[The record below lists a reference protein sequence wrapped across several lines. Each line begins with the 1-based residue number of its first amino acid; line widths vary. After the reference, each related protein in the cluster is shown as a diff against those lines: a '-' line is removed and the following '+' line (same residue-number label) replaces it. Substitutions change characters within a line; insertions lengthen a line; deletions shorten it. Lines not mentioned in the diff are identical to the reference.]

1 MPKLRRGPNVKKGR
15 TILFLLTG
23 IILMACS
30 TNKTDKSEI
39 VFSSDNATDIYVTET
54 EDFIST
60 DYLVGIAST
69 QDKMYIATNNE
80 ENISSNVYEIDLLTS
95 QTTCLNIAP
104 FADNTA
110 LIKDIAVDA
119 DENIVAIEQYL
130 IRENVVDAMSQG
142 NIVISTYTSA
152 GEVISSIDIT
162 SQIHGSYN
170 GYINGFMIDKDNNYY
185 LLVDKT
191 IQVFSKHGQALF
203 ECNPNIKWFVD
214 ACVTREGKVAFM
226 AASQNEDGL
235 LLGII
240 DAQSGN
246 IEKSYYNIEGD
257 IAGGQLTKG
266 TECDLLISSGDI
278 VSEFSLERSE
288 QKPLFKW
295 ADSNI
300 AGQQVRFLKD
310 LGNGKMVAVLAEQIG
325 EEYHTKIA
333 YLTKTSIAE
342 IPQKEKLVL
351 ATYLSSP
358 QLIEKVNYFNQ
369 KSQDYQIEIKA
380 YCRDTYSYEEQK
392 QAYTDMMLDV
402 LTGQGAD
409 IVEGYYFDP
418 EFFATKGMIE
428 DLYPYLDADE
438 ELKDVDFFDAV
449 LDGNTVEG
457 MLLTI
462 PDSFGIATLV
472 ADRRVVGERSG
483 ITVDEFMGLIRKCD
497 RDTYSF
503 QYSPEAIVNQI
514 FKAYINEFI
523 NWEQQICSFET
534 DEFYKILEFAKEY
547 GLYLDDYAID
557 MDMSNPLFAQ
567 HYLYSVADY
576 KAENLYAYDNL
587 YEGNG
592 YGWVG
597 FPVNEADTSNGA
609 MLDNGQTFWISSQ
622 SENKDGAWEFIRTFL
637 LLEYYEMQI
646 EKDIYSVAFPSRI
659 DMYNRVCGEWMTTDI
674 ITDENGN
681 EVEVSRHSYYGGWI
695 GTEFAVPI
703 TGDDRN
709 AVTQMI
715 EQMGKPA
722 VYDIEISN
730 IIAEEAEPFFQNQKN
745 AEEVTAIIQNRVQ
758 LYMNEKL

>member
-1 MPKLRRGPNVKKGR
+1 MKKGR
-15 TILFLLTG
+15 ILLFLLAG
-23 IILMACS
+23 IILTACS
-30 TNKTDKSEI
+30 INKTDKSEI
-39 VFSSDNATDIYVTET
+39 VFSSDNATDIYVAET
-54 EDFIST
+54 EEFIST

-69 QDKMYIATNNE
+69 QDKMYIATSNE
-80 ENISSNVYEIDLLTS
+80 ETISSNVYEIDLLTG
-95 QTTCLNIAP
+95 QTSCLNITSYTDSA
-104 FADNTA
+104 A
-110 LIKDIAVDA
+110 LIKGIVVDT
-119 DENIVAIEQYL
+119 DENIVVIEQYVTHGNV
-130 IRENVVDAMSQG
+130 ENDALNRG

-170 GYINGFMIDKDNNYY
+170 GYVNKLVIDKDNNYY
-185 LLVDKT
+185 LLIDKT
-191 IQVFSKHGQALF
+191 IQVFNNQGKVLF

-214 ACVTREGKVAFM
+214 ACVTGEGQVAFM
-226 AASQNEDGL
+226 AASQNEEGL

-240 DAQSGN
+240 NAQTKN
-246 IEKSYYNIEGD
+246 IEKSYHNIQGD

-266 TECDLLISSGDI
+266 TACDLLISSGDI
-278 VSEFSLERSE
+278 VSDFSLERSE
-288 QKPLFKW
+288 QKQLFKW
-295 ADSNI
+295 MDSNI
-300 AGQQVRFLKD
+300 AGRQVRFLKD
-310 LGNGKMVAVLAEQIG
+310 LGNGKMVAVLTEQVG
-325 EEYHTKIA
+325 EEYRTQIA
-333 YLTKTSIAE
+333 YLTKTSISK

-380 YCRDTYSYEEQK
+380 YCKDTYSYEEQK

-402 LTGQGAD
+402 LTGKGAD
-409 IVEGYYFDP
+409 IVDGYYFDP
-418 EFFATKGMIE
+418 EFFAAKGMIE
-428 DLYPYLDADE
+428 DLYPYLNADE
-438 ELKDVDFFDAV
+438 DLKDVEFFDAI
-449 LDGNTVEG
+449 LDGNTIEG
-457 MLLTI
+457 KLLSI
-462 PDSFGIATLV
+462 PDTFGIETLA
-472 ADRRVVGERSG
+472 ADSRVVGEQSG
-483 ITVDEFMGLIRKCD
+483 ISVDEFMEVMKNCD
-497 RDTYSF
+497 GEMVPF
-503 QYSPEAIVNQI
+503 QYSSEEIVNQL
-514 FKAYINEFI
+514 FKTYINEFI
-523 NWEQQICSFET
+523 NWEQQLCSFET

-557 MDMSNPLFAQ
+557 MDMSNTLFAQ

-622 SENKDGAWEFIRTFL
+622 SENKDGAWEFIKTFL
-637 LLEYYEMQI
+637 LPEYYEMQI

-659 DMYNRVCGEWMTTDI
+659 DMYDRVCEEWMTTDI
-674 ITDENGN
+674 IIDENGD

-695 GTEFAVPI
+695 GTEYNVPI
-703 TGDDRN
+703 TEADKN

-715 EQMGKPA
+715 EQMGKTSM
-722 VYDIEISN
+722 YDIEISN
-730 IIAEEAEPFFQNQKN
+730 IIAEEAEPFFQNQKSV
-745 AEEVTAIIQNRVQ
+745 EEVTAIIQNRVQ